1 MEKKKR
7 RITDIEVTA
16 TTADFTDSNFM
27 LMDGGEGSKK
37 VPMDLFAEQG
47 HEYAAGNGIDITNDE
62 ISVDTDVVA
71 TKTDLAS
78 KQDLL
83 SVVIPNDSV
92 FADIVDDN
100 VVLKDGE
107 TIYQL
112 AFKSD
117 ERAEFTNVD
126 NEHLNTWTIDNE
138 STWTFEAKELSG
150 QTLSAESP
158 LKIEDDVIKAETM
171 ELTPVNPLEMDNNG
185 NLSINITALKSL
197 LGI

>member
-37 VPMDLFAEQG
+37 VPMDLFTGQG

-83 SVVIPNDSV
+83 TVVIPNDSV

-112 AFKSD
+112 SFKND

-138 STWTFEAKELSG
+138 STWTFETKELSG

-158 LKIEDDVIKAETM
+158 IKIEDDVIKAETM

>member
-37 VPMDLFAEQG
+37 VPMDLFTGQS

-83 SVVIPNDSV
+83 TVVIPNESV
-92 FADIVDDN
+92 FSDIDDDN

-138 STWTFEAKELSG
+138 STWTFETKELSG

-158 LKIEDDVIKAETM
+158 IKIEDDVIKAETM

>member
-37 VPMDLFAEQG
+37 VPMDLFTGQG

-83 SVVIPNDSV
+83 SVVIPNESV

-112 AFKSD
+112 SFKND

-126 NEHLNTWTIDNE
+126 NEHLNTWTIDIE
-138 STWTFEAKELSG
+138 STWTFETKELSG

-158 LKIEDDVIKAETM
+158 IKIEDDVIKAETM